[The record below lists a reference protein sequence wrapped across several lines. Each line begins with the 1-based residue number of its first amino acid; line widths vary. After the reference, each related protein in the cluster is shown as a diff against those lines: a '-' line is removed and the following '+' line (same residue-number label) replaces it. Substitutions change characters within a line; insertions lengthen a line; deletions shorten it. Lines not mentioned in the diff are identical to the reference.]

1 MWRQSVLSGYFGV
14 NAPRD
19 ATIIAECGRA
29 CNVARVEIVSRSV
42 IRIESFLELT
52 TPLPAKQITI
62 SLLLPL
68 LREFLSTSII
78 VIKMAAFK
86 TTLMSVF

>member
-1 MWRQSVLSGYFGV
+1 MWRQPVLSGYFGV

-19 ATIIAECGRA
+19 ATITVEGGRT

-52 TPLPAKQITI
+52 PLLAKQITI
-62 SLLLPL
+62 SLLLSL

-78 VIKMAAFK
+78 VIKMAGFK
-86 TTLMSVF
+86 TTLMFVF